1 MESHSQLAT
10 RLELSLPVIEQI
22 AESASQRYHVYPLVM
37 GTKKRWIEAPDAELK
52 LIQRKLLDRVLY
64 RSAPTKWAHGF
75 VRGRSIVTG
84 AEPHVGRKWV
94 VNLDIKDFFPS
105 VTRRQVARCI
115 EPVCETVAEIEL
127 IANLVTR
134 RGRLPQGA
142 PTSPHLANLVVRRM
156 DARLAGLAET
166 NGWNYTR
173 YADDMS
179 FSGDTAPEAIIKT
192 ATTIVRQSGFGLSA
206 EKTQIRGQH
215 QRQCV
220 TGLTVNERVAI
231 SKTQRRLLRSML
243 HKLEVNGVSVDG
255 RHASLDEI
263 TGRLSFLSM
272 VSREHYE
279 VAREQLRMLIGGE
292 VSLGV
297 S

>member
-1 MESHSQLAT
+1 MESGDQLAT
-10 RLELSLPVIEQI
+10 MLELSLPVIEQI

-64 RSAPTKWAHGF
+64 RITPTKWAHGF

-84 AEPHVGRKWV
+84 AEAHVGRKWV

-105 VTRRQVARCI
+105 VTRGQVARCV
-115 EPVCETVAEIEL
+115 EPLCESNEEIEL
-127 IANLVTR
+127 IASLVTR

-156 DARLAGLAET
+156 DGRLAGLAET

-192 ATTIVRQSGFGLSA
+192 AKRIVNESGFVLSA
-206 EKTQIRGQH
+206 QKTQIRGQH

-231 SKTQRRLLRSML
+231 PKSQRRLLRSML

-263 TGRLSFLSM
+263 TGHLSFLSM
-272 VSREHYE
+272 VSREHYQ
-279 VAREQLRMLIGGE
+279 VALKQFRMLIGGE